1 MKGEKVMHAV
11 LTLFTLG
18 PGMQEIADKTGEQFG
33 PVLAGL
39 KGFQSVTM
47 FGDYDTGEY
56 GGLSVWDTK
65 ENAEAAMAAVGP
77 KMQEALGDMLKGP
90 PTEQVFEV
98 FEPGG

>member
-1 MKGEKVMHAV
+1 MHAI

-18 PGMQEIADKTGEQFG
+18 PGMREIADKTGEQMA

-39 KGFQSVTM
+39 KGFKSITM
-47 FGDYDTGEY
+47 FGDYETGEY
-56 GGLSVWDTK
+56 GGLSVWETK
-65 ENAEAAMAAVGP
+65 EDAEAAIAATGP

-90 PTEQVFEV
+90 PTQQVFEV